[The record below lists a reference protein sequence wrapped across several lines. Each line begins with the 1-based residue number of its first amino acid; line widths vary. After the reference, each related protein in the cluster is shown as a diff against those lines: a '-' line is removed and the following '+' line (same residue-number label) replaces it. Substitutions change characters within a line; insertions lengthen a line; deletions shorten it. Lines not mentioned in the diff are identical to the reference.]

1 VSIDELIK
9 AASIDEELGAVV
21 LDREESETIIAALRA
36 GQQMRGQ
43 FALPDESKDFPGMI
57 AAIDFFEACKAWDK
71 AVGEGKSE

>member
-1 VSIDELIK
+1 MTVDVMINKLAFHLDGRVSGTPELFQ
-9 AASIDEELGAVV
+9 SIL
-21 LDREESETIIAALRA
+21 AALRA